1 MPDSMQLTVTL
12 GGEKIPTDEIF
23 EIIVDMDVDQ
33 PDMAFVTLNNI
44 KGERTGKV
52 NPLDPFVVESDE
64 GPLFQGEIVGME
76 PQYDHTQPARVQ
88 VRGLNKMHKLARGG
102 RKSKTFEKMT
112 DQDIVNQVCQD
123 AGLTADCD
131 SDPKIKYDQV
141 YQHNMSN
148 LEFIRQRAARLGFGI
163 KVNDTTLEFKKRK
176 VEDCGVKAVWGG
188 GEGILDKFN
197 PRLSTGAQVSKVI
210 CRGWDPIKKQEIV
223 GEASPQADFGGQ
235 AGSSKVGNVEYFS
248 TERPIFTKDEADA
261 VAKAI
266 LRQRMMCFVTGE
278 AQFHGSPKIV
288 AGKSL
293 TIDCNDSRFNGKYF
307 IAGCR
312 HRYVH
317 TTLGVPG
324 QAHDEAGYRTLVRI
338 QRDATF

>member
-1 MPDSMQLTVTL
+1 MPTENLTVSL
-12 GGEKIPTDEIF
+12 GGAQIPTEEVF
-23 EIIVDMDVDQ
+23 EIIVDQDVDQ

-44 KGERTGKV
+44 KGERSSKV
-52 NPLDPFVVESDE
+52 TPFDPFVVSTAD
-64 GPLFQGEIVGME
+64 GPIFQGEIIGME
-76 PQYDHTQPARVQ
+76 PTFDHTQPARIQ

-102 RKSKTFEKMT
+102 RKTKTFEQMT
-112 DQDIVNQVCQD
+112 DQDIVTQVCQD

-131 SDPKIKYDQV
+131 SDPKFKYDHV
-141 YQHNMSN
+141 FQHNMTN

-188 GEGILDKFN
+188 GEGILDKFK
-197 PRLSTGAQVSKVI
+197 PRMSMGAQISKVI
-210 CRGWDPIKKQEIV
+210 CRGWDPIKRKEVV
-223 GEASPQADFGGQ
+223 GEASPSAEFGGT
-235 AGSSKVGNVEYFS
+235 AGSSKIGDAEYYV
-248 TERPIFTKDEADA
+248 TDRPIFTKDEADA
-261 VAKAI
+261 VAKAV
-266 LRQRMMCFVTGE
+266 LRQRMMAFVQGE
-278 AQFHGSPKIV
+278 AQFHGSPKIQ

-293 TIDCNDSRFNGKYF
+293 EIDCNDPRFNGKYF
-307 IAGCR
+307 ISGCR

-317 TTLGVPG
+317 TTMGVPG